1 MKRIVLAACILS
13 AASSADAAWEVE
25 QGRKIMSTFPP
36 LVGMIATLPAKASH
50 NGVAAQLRLE
60 CFTHP
65 ELTGI
70 QFGIVLSKKPPNG
83 FMAWK
88 YQYDEKP
95 PVQTKPY
102 SRSLPPEVITLG
114 DATSAETKGLVG
126 AKTLKLT
133 LLPADGSQL
142 PYEFDVTGA
151 ADAIKA
157 VGCKELRK

>member
-13 AASSADAAWEVE
+13 ATSSADAAWKVE

-36 LVGMIATLPAKASH
+36 LVGMIATLPAKGSH
-50 NGVAAQLRLE
+50 NGVLAQLRLE

-70 QFGIVLSKKPPNG
+70 QFGIALSKKPPNG

-114 DATSAETKGLVG
+114 DATSAETEGLVG
-126 AKTLKLT
+126 AKILKLT